1 MKTVFFG
8 SGEYTIP
15 VVKMLQNHELGLVV
29 TTETEGKF
37 YDYLQDNS
45 IPHLVTHLKN
55 SDDIEKIKEI
65 GAEIGVL
72 GSYGA
77 IVPNKVIQAFPHGII
92 NIHPSLLPIYKG
104 PSPVQYAIKNG
115 DKITGVT
122 IISLDDQIDHGVILS
137 QKEFPLNGT
146 ETLEDLKKELFKIGS
161 EMIEELLK
169 KPENGK
175 KLEGTEQDHTK
186 EIFTYK
192 VTREDGRIDL
202 AKIPTSELEISN
214 WKLEIARKIRAFY
227 PWPGVWFETVFA
239 GKNRRFK
246 LLPDGK
252 IQMEGKNIMTYKDF
266 MNGYGEEGRE
276 LVNKLEFV
284 KN

>member
-1 MKTVFFG
+1 MKLKTVFFG

-15 VVKMLQNHELGLVV
+15 VVKMLQSHGLGLVI

-37 YDYLQDNS
+37 YNYLKDNS
-45 IPHLVTHLKN
+45 IPHLVTHLKDPN
-55 SDDIEKIKEI
+55 DIKKIQEI

-77 IVPNKVIQAFPHGII
+77 IVPNKVIHAFPHGII

-115 DKITGVT
+115 DKVTGVT

-137 QKEFPLNGT
+137 QKEYALHGT
-146 ETLEDLKKELFKIGS
+146 ETLEELKKELFKIGS
-161 EMIEELLK
+161 EMIEELLQ

-192 VTREDGRIDL
+192 VTREDGKIDPQNPPHNL
-202 AKIPTSELEISN
+202 NNL
-214 WKLEIARKIRAFY
+214 IRAYY
-227 PWPGVWFETVFA
+227 PWPGVWFETIFA

-246 LLPDGK
+246 LLPNGR
-252 IQMEGKNIMTYKDF
+252 IQIEGKNIMTYKDF
-266 MNGYGEEGRE
+266 MNGYGEEGRG
-276 LVNKLEFV
+276 LVNKLELV
-284 KN
+284 SK

>member
-1 MKTVFFG
+1 LYDTIFNMKTVFFG

-146 ETLEDLKKELFKIGS
+146 ETLEELKKKLFKIGS

-175 KLEGTEQDHTK
+175 KLEGEEQDHSK
-186 EIFTYK
+186 EVFTFK
-192 VTREDGRIDL
+192 ITREDGKID
-202 AKIPTSELEISN
+202 PQNPPSELDN
-214 WKLEIARKIRAFY
+214 LIRAYY

-246 LLPDGK
+246 LLPEGK

-266 MNGYGEEGRE
+266 MNGYGEEGKE
-276 LVNKLEFV
+276 LLSQIKLSSRL
-284 KN
+284 

>member
-146 ETLEDLKKELFKIGS
+146 ETLEELKKKLFKIGS

-175 KLEGTEQDHTK
+175 KLEGEEQDHSK
-186 EIFTYK
+186 EVFTFK
-192 VTREDGRIDL
+192 ITREDGKID
-202 AKIPTSELEISN
+202 PQNPPSELDN
-214 WKLEIARKIRAFY
+214 LIRAYY

-246 LLPDGK
+246 LLPEGK

-266 MNGYGEEGRE
+266 MNGYGEEGKE
-276 LVNKLEFV
+276 LLSQIKLSSRL
-284 KN
+284 

>member
-1 MKTVFFG
+1 MCDTIFDMKTVFFG

-15 VVKMLQNHELGLVV
+15 VVKMLQNHGLGLVV

-37 YDYLQDNS
+37 YDYLKENS
-45 IPHLVTHLKN
+45 IPHLVTHLKTPE
-55 SDDIEKIKEI
+55 DIAKIKEI
-65 GAEIGVL
+65 EAEIGVL

-77 IVPNKVIQAFPHGII
+77 LVPNKVIQAFPHGII

-115 DKITGVT
+115 DKTTGVT

-137 QKEFPLNGT
+137 QKEYPLNGT

-175 KLEGTEQDHTK
+175 KLEGIEQDHSK
-186 EIFTYK
+186 EVFTFK
-192 VTREDGRIDL
+192 ITREDGKID
-202 AKIPTSELEISN
+202 PQNPPSN
-214 WKLEIARKIRAFY
+214 LNNLIRAFY
-227 PWPGVWFETVFA
+227 PWPGVWFETIFA

-246 LLPDGK
+246 LLPEGK